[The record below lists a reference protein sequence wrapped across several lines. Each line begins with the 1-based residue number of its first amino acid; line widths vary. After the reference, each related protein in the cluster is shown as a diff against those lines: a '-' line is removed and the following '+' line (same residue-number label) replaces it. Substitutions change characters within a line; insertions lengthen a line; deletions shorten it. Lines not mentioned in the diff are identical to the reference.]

1 MACKKAKRTEQVVMT
16 DKTTETEA
24 NVAEVSTNNQGER
37 LLFGVDS
44 HTPSNDIL
52 QNNLTEFEWA
62 VRNKVY
68 PNFWGRNLT
77 GENALTKEEID
88 FLHGMGCKIA
98 AIYTDGEPKQTEEQ
112 GRILAKKID
121 VTAYELG
128 IPENTAV
135 FLEIGEENLTRDF
148 MKGFADGLMTEPR
161 WWGQSCG
168 R

>member
-1 MACKKAKRTEQVVMT
+1 MACKKAKQTEQVVMT
-16 DKTTETEA
+16 EKAAETEA

-77 GENALTKEEID
+77 GENAYKR
-88 FLHGMGCKIA
+88 G
-98 AIYTDGEPKQTEEQ
+98 
-112 GRILAKKID
+112 
-121 VTAYELG
+121 
-128 IPENTAV
+128 N
-135 FLEIGEENLTRDF
+135 
-148 MKGFADGLMTEPR
+148 
-161 WWGQSCG
+161 
-168 R
+168 

>member
-1 MACKKAKRTEQVVMT
+1 MACKKAKRAEQVV
-16 DKTTETEA
+16 KTEKTAETEV
-24 NVAEVSTNNQGER
+24 NFAEVSTNNQGER

-98 AIYTDGEPKQTEEQ
+98 AIHTDGEPKADRGTGQNSREE
-112 GRILAKKID
+112 D
-121 VTAYELG
+121 
-128 IPENTAV
+128 
-135 FLEIGEENLTRDF
+135 
-148 MKGFADGLMTEPR
+148 
-161 WWGQSCG
+161 
-168 R
+168 